1 MASFGRLRH
10 QVISM
15 TPRADQVAGSLEE
28 LAATIGNVSSIGVD
42 AVDIAGF
49 ERDLRFGG
57 EEFLAQCFS
66 PAEVDHCNGEVDKLA
81 TRFALKEAA
90 LKVLGTGMRG
100 IGLHDIEIATAPS
113 GEPRIQLSTAA
124 QSVAADRNL
133 GRLCCSATRE
143 AGLALAVVAAE
154 DISHRS
160 NAKEHS

>member
-1 MASFGRLRH
+1 
-10 QVISM
+10 M
-15 TPRADQVAGSLEE
+15 TPRADQAAGSLEE
-28 LAATIGNVSSIGVD
+28 LATTIGSICSIGVD
-42 AVDIAGF
+42 AVEIAEF
-49 ERDLRFGG
+49 KRDLHLGG

-66 PAEVDHCNGEVDKLA
+66 PAEVDYCDGDIDKLA

-124 QSVAADRNL
+124 QRVAVARSL

-143 AGLALAVVAAE
+143 AGLALAIVAAE
-154 DISHRS
+154 DPSHGT
-160 NAKEHS
+160 NVKEHS

>member
-1 MASFGRLRH
+1 
-10 QVISM
+10 M
-15 TPRADQVAGSLEE
+15 TRRADEVAGSLEE
-28 LAATIGNVSSIGVD
+28 LAAGIGSISSIGVD

-49 ERDLRFGG
+49 ERDLQFGG

-66 PAEVDHCNGEVDKLA
+66 PAEADYCDGDVDKLA

-113 GEPRIQLSTAA
+113 GEPRLQLSAAA
-124 QSVAADRNL
+124 QSVATHRNL

-143 AGLALAVVAAE
+143 AGLALAIVAAE
-154 DISHRS
+154 AISHRS